1 MALFSV
7 GSHSPT
13 SSSAVSM
20 CLLLRQWGFAASLLW
35 HRKDPGICQQH
46 HVSEPDVTQIQDL
59 PVGVAHEQDAIQE
72 WICLGSGA
80 IHHWAMKNTNLQR
93 DCCLLVPT
101 NIRCWLFH
109 HAVSDTFAWSYESY
123 SAVRIQSRA
132 WFPGKSHS
140 KTWRGSI
147 TPLGVSKTA
156 PFINF
161 SVAVVFKGEKSFL
174 LTSWWKKK
182 SEIQTLKWWG
192 STITYSQTAVWCS
205 LHLIGRLHAANAC
218 KDTFPSKSS
227 KSALF
232 ILTCH
237 ISYFSHQLASW
248 LQLSPALGRQLLIPL

>member
-80 IHHWAMKNTNLQR
+80 IHHWAMKNTNLWR

-101 NIRCWLFH
+101 KHQVLTLPSCCLRYFCLKLWVLFSSEDPVQGLVPRQKSQQNLERQYH
-109 HAVSDTFAWSYESY
+109 P
-123 SAVRIQSRA
+123 
-132 WFPGKSHS
+132 PGS
-140 KTWRGSI
+140 
-147 TPLGVSKTA
+147 
-156 PFINF
+156 
-161 SVAVVFKGEKSFL
+161 FKNS
-174 LTSWWKKK
+174 
-182 SEIQTLKWWG
+182 TL
-192 STITYSQTAVWCS
+192 Y
-205 LHLIGRLHAANAC
+205 
-218 KDTFPSKSS
+218 
-227 KSALF
+227 
-232 ILTCH
+232 
-237 ISYFSHQLASW
+237 
-248 LQLSPALGRQLLIPL
+248 